1 MPSSQTPEPQAVD
14 TPQNT
19 LLVVLQMVSIVLA
32 LLMIVAVQQ
41 VRHREGATL
50 WVAAFAAMALTQFGR
65 ELVEVAWGFRL
76 GRSIGHVGGPLGY
89 GLLYIGIRVYLG
101 LVPRIAWSL
110 LALAAAVACS
120 VAAVSM
126 HQNYVSL
133 ATTTCFTALFQVLTA
148 SVLWRAWRHEGGL
161 ARVGA
166 AATFLLSALFSLGRA
181 ITVIPEWHPG
191 MDLVGANTL
200 WLLEYIAMMIVQA
213 GSLLSL
219 VNQSL
224 VDELQNMA
232 DYDSLT
238 GLLNRGGLARRM
250 LRHGS
255 RMPAAGKRLGV
266 LCLDLDHFK
275 AVNDSYGHG
284 AGDDVLKRVGG
295 LLRENCRTRDI
306 PSRQGGEE
314 FGMILEVR
322 SERELV
328 ALGERLRSLIESL
341 PVATR
346 VGAIAVTVSIGVA
359 IRNDPSEALE
369 AICDRADLALLRAK
383 RTGRNRVELAA
394 DDERPAAIPARAAA
408 ATD

>member
-1 MPSSQTPEPQAVD
+1 VD

-41 VRHREGATL
+41 VRQRRGVAL
-50 WVAAFAAMALTQFGR
+50 WVAAFGAMALTQFGR
-65 ELVEVAWGFRL
+65 ELVEVSWGFHL
-76 GRSIGHVGGPLGY
+76 GRSFGHVGGPLGY
-89 GLLYIGIRVYLG
+89 GLLYIGIRIYLG
-101 LVPRIAWSL
+101 LVPRVAWSL
-110 LALAAAVACS
+110 LAIATAAIFSAAAVYT
-120 VAAVSM
+120 

-148 SVLWRAWRHEGGL
+148 SVLWRVWRHEGGV

-166 AATFLLSALFSLGRA
+166 AATFALSALFSLGRA

-200 WLLEYIAMMIVQA
+200 WLLEFIAMMIVQA
-213 GSLLSL
+213 GCLQSL

-232 DYDSLT
+232 DYDPLT

-255 RMPAAGKRLGV
+255 RMPVPGKQLGV

-275 AVNDSYGHG
+275 AVNDNYGHG
-284 AGDDVLKRVGG
+284 AGDDVLKCVGS

-322 SERELV
+322 SEQELV
-328 ALGERLRSLIESL
+328 ALGGRLRTLIERI
-341 PVATR
+341 PVPTR
-346 VGAIAVTVSIGVA
+346 VGDIKVTVSIGVA
-359 IRNDPSEALE
+359 IRNDPMESLD
-369 AICDRADLALLRAK
+369 AIRDRADLALLRAK
-383 RTGRNRVELAA
+383 REGRNRVELAA
-394 DDERPAAIPARAAA
+394 IDERPVASPVPAIAAV
-408 ATD
+408 D